1 MLNRDIALITK
12 VLQNN
17 IHFSCVDGL
26 LGYNNKIY
34 PSLRIALLKEIII
47 VIFNVEIWYCTVY
60 ININHICVHDILS
73 IKNVS
78 KQMKNLICKTYDG
91 LSTNL

>member
-1 MLNRDIALITK
+1 MLW
-12 VLQNN
+12 LQKCYKNN
-17 IHFSCVDGL
+17 IHFSYVDGL

-47 VIFNVEIWYCTVY
+47 VIFDVEIWYFVY
-60 ININHICVHDILS
+60 MVLY
-73 IKNVS
+73 KNVS